1 MDRSPADFLAA
12 LSQLAREAAVEP
24 PAHPTLD
31 VSLVEDLARGVRAPA
46 RWEPVFPNVVLW
58 DLGDVRRITAVPPGH
73 WLLVHDTSP
82 FRATLEFRDG
92 SLASNVESTQAG
104 DGHMACF
111 APSASSLSADADL
124 RLERYAVAPRQ
135 VEAAIRFLAPFPSL
149 PLSFLSPS
157 CPLPSPL
164 SVRPTDL
171 VLLTNGRGGMAR
183 ICVDLGRVNSKYD
196 CVLGANLHPTLPVNR
211 HVLAKRIRVWVN
223 ADGFIS
229 PLDYQDLAALRIPG
243 RRRSGDSP
251 LWRVMGVVSKSGS
264 RPTML
269 EERNS
274 TVFRFSR
281 PAATEASGKQLPASA
296 DVRLTVRLDIEDRDF
311 HSETRRN
318 PGSEHHYSSSVQ
330 PLTGSGTAKVGFAFN
345 PAADRRLRVFADHGD
360 YHPAPEWSQDIPHP
374 VEQSRGQTG
383 SGDAYSPGWF
393 DLPLQKGAAV
403 TLVATADPTDPE
415 PTRAGESLDDCS
427 RRERVLRRR
436 RCLWPGFIEGR
447 PRLCRS
453 PRLGKHR
460 HRRLSVVSGLGPRH
474 VHLRARTAGGRLD
487 AKWQNCSLTFGRF

>member
-1 MDRSPADFLAA
+1 MLVLINTDVDHPRSLVLNQETVALCRRPPQATGAPAPQAARLPVLSQWSNLLGQPLPAITAAPDAGLVVAMPAGAAFCLAPFPTPRGLCGEVYRRARARAAWALTAMNQVLPVESTEDLSWRTLAAAVDRSPADFLAA

-92 SLASNVESTQAG
+92 SLASNVELTQAG

-171 VLLTNGRGGMAR
+171 
-183 ICVDLGRVNSKYD
+183 
-196 CVLGANLHPTLPVNR
+196 
-211 HVLAKRIRVWVN
+211 
-223 ADGFIS
+223 
-229 PLDYQDLAALRIPG
+229 
-243 RRRSGDSP
+243 
-251 LWRVMGVVSKSGS
+251 
-264 RPTML
+264 
-269 EERNS
+269 
-274 TVFRFSR
+274 
-281 PAATEASGKQLPASA
+281 
-296 DVRLTVRLDIEDRDF
+296 DR
-311 HSETRRN
+311 
-318 PGSEHHYSSSVQ
+318 
-330 PLTGSGTAKVGFAFN
+330 
-345 PAADRRLRVFADHGD
+345 
-360 YHPAPEWSQDIPHP
+360 
-374 VEQSRGQTG
+374 
-383 SGDAYSPGWF
+383 
-393 DLPLQKGAAV
+393 
-403 TLVATADPTDPE
+403 
-415 PTRAGESLDDCS
+415 
-427 RRERVLRRR
+427 
-436 RCLWPGFIEGR
+436 
-447 PRLCRS
+447 
-453 PRLGKHR
+453 
-460 HRRLSVVSGLGPRH
+460 
-474 VHLRARTAGGRLD
+474 
-487 AKWQNCSLTFGRF
+487 

>member
-1 MDRSPADFLAA
+1 M
-12 LSQLAREAAVEP
+12 
-24 PAHPTLD
+24 
-31 VSLVEDLARGVRAPA
+31 
-46 RWEPVFPNVVLW
+46 
-58 DLGDVRRITAVPPGH
+58 
-73 WLLVHDTSP
+73 
-82 FRATLEFRDG
+82 
-92 SLASNVESTQAG
+92 
-104 DGHMACF
+104 
-111 APSASSLSADADL
+111 
-124 RLERYAVAPRQ
+124 
-135 VEAAIRFLAPFPSL
+135 
-149 PLSFLSPS
+149 
-157 CPLPSPL
+157 
-164 SVRPTDL
+164 
-171 VLLTNGRGGMAR
+171 
-183 ICVDLGRVNSKYD
+183 
-196 CVLGANLHPTLPVNR
+196 LGANLHPTLPVNR

-229 PLDYQDLAALRIPG
+229 PLDYQDLAGFDPGPPAVWRFAALAGDG
-243 RRRSGDSP
+243 RGVEV
-251 LWRVMGVVSKSGS
+251 RVTT
-264 RPTML
+264 TML

-403 TLVATADPTDPE
+403 TLVATADPDRSRA
-415 PTRAGESLDDCS
+415 TRAGESLDDCS
-427 RRERVLRRR
+427 RRERGLRRR
-436 RCLWPGFIEGR
+436 RCLWPGFIEGG
-447 PRLCRS
+447 PRLRRP
-453 PRLGKHR
+453 PRIGQNR
-460 HRRLSVVSGLGPRH
+460 HRRLSLVPRLGARHLHQRPRPARRRL
-474 VHLRARTAGGRLD
+474 VRGGQTVGPHLRPLRKGRHSAQHHL
-487 AKWQNCSLTFGRF
+487 R